1 MALIPMELFRFR
13 NYDHSMLLAN
23 TNTDLQGR
31 QTFIFDNLAMQLLD
45 KLVIHGVEPRVISAT
60 NINPKLVGGRLFLNP
75 ASVTLFYF
83 ACECEANTSC
93 IKGLKTSHEKR
104 VKINGPCPAVRDG
117 VPFEESPVEDCGP
130 LQRSHEMVE
139 LQEIEVKVGVLVS
152 QPLLLPLIHSV

>member
-1 MALIPMELFRFR
+1 
-13 NYDHSMLLAN
+13 MLLAN

-31 QTFIFDNLAMQLLD
+31 QTFIFENLAMQLLD

-75 ASVTLFYF
+75 ASLTLFYF

-93 IKGLKTSHEKR
+93 TKG
-104 VKINGPCPAVRDG
+104 DG
-117 VPFEESPVEDCGP
+117 VPFKESPVEDCGP

-139 LQEIEVKVGVLVS
+139 LQKIEVKVGVL
-152 QPLLLPLIHSV
+152 